1 MEFLIEIAEPAE
13 KDIDDEYLWHF
24 EESPSRA
31 DKWFRGLFRAIFSL
45 RNLPRRCLCAAR
57 ASHSSRISGPI
68 GVWLTQFWPIAL

>member
-31 DKWFRGLFRAIFSL
+31 DKWFRGLFRAYLDPSEF
-45 RNLPRRCLCAAR
+45 
-57 ASHSSRISGPI
+57 G
-68 GVWLTQFWPIAL
+68 